1 MVKIREITQKDVE
14 RVKFICKETAP
25 HKENNDEVTGEII
38 ANTYATYYVR
48 EEPEVCFGL
57 EADGLLVGYI
67 ICSANVKKFKK
78 NFRKTDLKEIKKLN
92 KASAAESWFI
102 PFPYMV
108 FKSKYPAH
116 LHINLLPEYQGKGYG
131 TEMLETLFAALK
143 ERGINGV
150 MLLASAENKGAI
162 KFYKRNGFKT
172 LVTAFGGVAMGK
184 KLQ

>member
-1 MVKIREITQKDVE
+1 M
-14 RVKFICKETAP
+14 F
-25 HKENNDEVTGEII
+25 
-38 ANTYATYYVR
+38 
-48 EEPEVCFGL
+48 
-57 EADGLLVGYI
+57 
-67 ICSANVKKFKK
+67 
-78 NFRKTDLKEIKKLN
+78 
-92 KASAAESWFI
+92 
-102 PFPYMV
+102 